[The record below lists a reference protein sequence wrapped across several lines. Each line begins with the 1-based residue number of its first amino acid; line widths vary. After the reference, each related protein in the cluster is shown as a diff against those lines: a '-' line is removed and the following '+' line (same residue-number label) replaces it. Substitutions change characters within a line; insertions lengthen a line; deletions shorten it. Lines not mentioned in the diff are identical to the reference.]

1 MLWWQMPSITRS
13 SEVTGW
19 SKQAPW
25 KCGGKWKSKN
35 LTSFLFPSAEKY
47 FDMKKAQCKE
57 GLDIYKKFL
66 TRMTRISE
74 FLKVAEV
81 RWCKPAYIMSQ
92 YAWGA
97 HKKKKKNFPA
107 HYSKW
112 ESIEGTYQT
121 CHRWGHK
128 YIALGFEEKLTLTD
142 CLPFL
147 PIGYLSVTLLP
158 ARHGL
163 SSTAKLSTATLDSN
177 ECGL

>member
-35 LTSFLFPSAEKY
+35 LTSCLFPSAEKY

-92 YAWGA
+92 YAWGP
-97 HKKKKKNFPA
+97 HKKKKTFLLITASGNRSRGHTRPVTGEDTNILPLVLRKNLHWLTVFP
-107 HYSKW
+107 
-112 ESIEGTYQT
+112 
-121 CHRWGHK
+121 
-128 YIALGFEEKLTLTD
+128 F
-142 CLPFL
+142 CLSAT
-147 PIGYLSVTLLP
+147 YLSLFFLQDTAWAPQLNL
-158 ARHGL
+158 ARLH
-163 SSTAKLSTATLDSN
+163 
-177 ECGL
+177 